1 MLINY
6 VLADPTGNLTALV
19 ETPLDLPLRQ
29 HAAAAL
35 MGSKKEIEQLGF
47 LAPPSKGG
55 DIALSM
61 AGGEFCGNAC
71 LSASAYFLRKNGLS
85 GGSVGVEISG
95 ADGIVKVE
103 LEKLGE
109 NEYAGRVEMP
119 LPLSC
124 ESVESPLGELKLMRF
139 PGICHAIISTGIS
152 RSEAE
157 KLIVP
162 LCAKIGCEALG
173 LMLLDEESRRL
184 DPLVYVPGAESLFWE
199 RSCAS
204 GTTAV
209 GAYLALREGKSLS
222 VSLAQ
227 PGGTLSISAK
237 HENGAVT
244 KLLMGGKVILG
255 GSEGFNF

>member
-19 ETPLDLPLRQ
+19 ETSLPPALRQ
-29 HAAAAL
+29 SAAAAL
-35 MGSKKEIEQLGF
+35 MEQRNEIEQLGF
-47 LAPPSKGG
+47 LSLPSKGG
-55 DIALSM
+55 DIALTM

-71 LSASAYFLRKNGLS
+71 LSASAYFLRQKGISS
-85 GGSVGVEISG
+85 GTVGVEISG
-95 ADGIVKVE
+95 AEGIVKVE
-103 LEKLGE
+103 LESLGE
-109 NEYAGRVEMP
+109 NEYSGRVEMP

-124 ESVESPLGELKLMRF
+124 ESVASPLGELKLMRF
-139 PGICHAIISTGIS
+139 PGICHAIVSTGIS
-152 RSEAE
+152 RAEAE

-162 LCAKIGCEALG
+162 LCGSIGCEALG
-173 LMLLDEESRRL
+173 LMLLDEESCRL

-209 GAYLALREGKSLS
+209 GAYLALREGKPLS
-222 VSLAQ
+222 ASLAQ
-227 PGGTLSISAK
+227 PGGSLSIFAEYEK
-237 HENGAVT
+237 GAIT

-255 GSEGFNF
+255 GSEGLSF